1 MNDLTR
7 SVRTLWQ
14 QAGGPP
20 SRRLAR
26 MCNGEITHTTVA
38 TVLNG
43 KRTVR
48 WSSVVQVVKALGG
61 DPQQFRVAWE
71 REYERYEAQRQ
82 ANAGR
87 NRPKVVAG
95 TVVRPGDTIVFTYQ
109 GERDDID
116 TIHGQL
122 MQMLPEVEVVLVA
135 GMTATV
141 VRREEVPAGART
153 RSTRR

>member
-7 SVRTLWQ
+7 SIRTLWQ

-20 SRRLAR
+20 SRKLAR

-61 DPQQFRVAWE
+61 NPQDYRVAWE

-95 TVVRPGDTIVFTYQ
+95 IVVRPGDRVIFTCPSMEPGEEYDRIHQHLVEMFPDQEVLLIV
-109 GERDDID
+109 G
-116 TIHGQL
+116 
-122 MQMLPEVEVVLVA
+122 A
-135 GMTATV
+135 TATV
-141 VRREEVPAGART
+141 VRREEVAA
-153 RSTRR
+153 